1 MIKFTETKD
10 GYIFNRNDQ
19 LLAVGVYESDN
30 FHLLHEDKVV
40 SFANAMQAFVHLRS
54 VYDPSVPSIKTME
67 VFTTPA
73 RAIDNL
79 SQFKDNSVLKGM
91 PKEVFYAHIPS

>member
-10 GYIFNRNDQ
+10 GYIFNQNDK
-19 LLAVGVYESDN
+19 LLAVGVYENDN
-30 FHLLHEDKVV
+30 FHLLYEENVV

-54 VYDPSVPSIKTME
+54 VYEPSVPSAKTME
-67 VFTTPA
+67 VFTSPS
-73 RAIDNL
+73 RPIDNL
-79 SQFKDNSVLKGM
+79 SRFKDNSVLKGM

>member
-10 GYIFNRNDQ
+10 GFVFNSNDEVV
-19 LLAVGVYESDN
+19 AVGVYESSG
-30 FHLLHEDKVV
+30 FHLLHAEKVTTF
-40 SFANAMQAFVHLRS
+40 SNPMQAFVHLRS
-54 VYDPSVPSIKTME
+54 IYNPSEPSAKTLA

-73 RAIDNL
+73 RAIDNM
-79 SQFKDNSVLKGM
+79 SKFRDNVVLKDM